1 MHLNMNNNKTLEF
14 EDERIA
20 EGDLKDIPGSVI
32 GNHQTKDKDTAA
44 ALKES
49 EILFRHAFDFAATGM
64 CIVGLD
70 GRLQKTNAAL
80 SKLIGYTAEELN
92 QLHFNELS
100 HPDDLDISRK
110 HLQKLTKGLI
120 DTVTFEKRYIAK
132 NKAIIYAFVSVSL
145 VRDEQ
150 KRAKYYITHLVDLTT
165 RALVE
170 EKMKENEKLYETF
183 MNSTSDLAYL
193 KDDELRY
200 VMTNRKQQEFFGKSD
215 NEICGKTDFDLMPP
229 ENASRCQISDKKV
242 LESSQII
249 VSTETLN
256 NKIYETR
263 KFPVRLNDRK
273 AGIGAFIRD
282 VTEQINAEKEL
293 QKLSQVVQQS
303 PASIIVTNL
312 EGKIEYVNP
321 TACKFSGYLAVE
333 LIGNNLSM
341 LSSGDTAKD
350 ESRVLWKTI
359 KSGNEWKGEFHS
371 RKKTGEQFWESSS
384 ISPIRNQ
391 NGEISH
397 FLNVRTDI
405 TERKQSELIQTVLF
419 NISKRA
425 FETNDINQLLEIV
438 KNELSAIVDTSNFY
452 VAFYDPDTD
461 MLTSDYVDDE
471 KDTIIS
477 WPAEKSL
484 TGYVVHHNKS
494 LLLRHDDF
502 IKLIETGEVELVGSD
517 SEIWLGVPLTVNGKP
532 YGAIVVQDYYN
543 PNAYN
548 ENELKMLEFIASQ
561 ISLSI
566 QRQKSIIELQQALVK
581 AEAGDKLKTAFINNI
596 SHEIRT
602 PLNGILGFSEMT
614 IDQDTTP
621 EDHELFHNVI
631 MKSSKRLLNTITSYM
646 DIAMLVSGTM
656 EVSRHPSNLE
666 KLCEEI
672 YDDFLEVCKFKS
684 LELKLLKDDSQGS
697 LILNTDNEKLR
708 KILTHLLDN
717 AIKFTSK
724 GSIIFGYEKYEKHL
738 EFFISDTGSGI
749 KPEAVNIIFDPFMQA
764 DVSSTRG
771 YEGSGLGLTIA
782 SGMVKLLGGILK
794 FDSERDKGSRFYFTL
809 PFEEN
814 PVATTRKIIEPPKS
828 AHATKPLILV
838 AEDDD
843 SNYKY
848 IEIVLLYSS
857 YQVMRA
863 ENGLQ
868 AVECCRSNPGIQL
881 VLMDIKMPLMDG
893 FEATKQIRKF
903 MPGLPVIALTAH
915 VTTEDEKAAIAAGC
929 NEYVSKPISKAKLL
943 EIIEFSLAKSFKA
956 LV

>member
-1 MHLNMNNNKTLEF
+1 MNNNKIPKAGDKSDT
-14 EDERIA
+14 
-20 EGDLKDIPGSVI
+20 EGDLKNAPGFSGDNQGI
-32 GNHQTKDKDTAA
+32 KDEGTAA

-49 EILFRHAFDFAATGM
+49 ETLFRHAFDLAATGM

-70 GRLQKTNAAL
+70 GRLQKSNAAL
-80 SKLIGYTAEELN
+80 SRLLGYSEEELN
-92 QLHFNELS
+92 QLHFNEIT
-100 HPDDLDISRK
+100 HPDDQGIGIEY
-110 HLQKLTKGLI
+110 LQKLTKGENE
-120 DTVTFEKRYIAK
+120 TATFEKRYLGK
-132 NKAIIYAFVSVSL
+132 NKAIISAFVSVSL
-145 VRDEQ
+145 VRDDQ
-150 KRAKYYITHLVDLTT
+150 KRAKYFITHLVDLTE

-183 MNSTSDLAYL
+183 MNSTLDFAYL
-193 KDDELRY
+193 KDDQLRY
-200 VMTNRKQQEFFGKSD
+200 VMTNRKQQEFFGKPD
-215 NEICGKTDFDLMPP
+215 DEIRGKTDFELMPP
-229 ENASRCQISDKKV
+229 ENASKCQISDKKV
-242 LESSQII
+242 LESLQIV
-249 VSTETLN
+249 VSTEALN

-263 KFPVRLNDRK
+263 KFPVRLNDKK

-321 TACKFSGYLAVE
+321 TACMFSGYLADE

-350 ESRVLWKTI
+350 ESRILWKTI

-371 RKKTGEQFWESSS
+371 RKKNGEQYWESSS

-397 FLNVRTDI
+397 FLNVRADI
-405 TERKQSELIQTVLF
+405 SERKQSELIQTVLF

-452 VAFYDPDTD
+452 VAFYDEVTD

-471 KDTIIS
+471 KDTILS

-502 IKLIETGEVELVGSD
+502 IKLIETGEVELVGTD

-566 QRQKSIIELQQALVK
+566 QRQKSIIELQQALIK

-614 IDQDTTP
+614 IDEDTTP
-621 EDHELFHNVI
+621 EDHEIFHNVI
-631 MKSSKRLLNTITSYM
+631 KKSSKRLLNTITSYM

-656 EVSRHPSNLE
+656 ELSRHPSNME
-666 KLCEEI
+666 KLCEDI
-672 YDDFLEVCKFKS
+672 YDDFLEVCSFKG
-684 LELKLLKDDSQGS
+684 LELKLLKDVSQNP
-697 LILNTDNEKLR
+697 LILNTDIEKLR

-717 AIKFTSK
+717 AVKFTSI
-724 GSIIFGYEKYEKHL
+724 GSLTFGYEMHEKYL
-738 EFFISDTGSGI
+738 EFFITDTGSGI
-749 KPEAVNIIFDPFMQA
+749 NPEAVNIIFDPFMQA

-771 YEGSGLGLTIA
+771 YEGSGLGLSIA
-782 SGMVKLLGGILK
+782 SGMVKLLGGTLK

-814 PVATTRKIIEPPKS
+814 PLATPRKIVDTPKT
-828 AHATKPLILV
+828 AHVTKPLILV

-857 YQVMRA
+857 YQVIRA

-868 AVECCRSNPGIQL
+868 AVDCCRNNPEIQL

-903 MPGLPVIALTAH
+903 MPDLPVIALTAH
-915 VTTEDEKAAIAAGC
+915 VTTEDEKAAIASGC

-943 EIIEFSLAKSFKA
+943 EIIEFSLA
-956 LV
+956 